1 MKKMKNMKSII
12 ILSILMLCIAG
23 LGSVINIKAD
33 EYVYDNDSDV
43 SIKSNIDGQ
52 KWDLDSTFLLTM
64 REAVDYK
71 EDVLTSIGGASLL

>member
-1 MKKMKNMKSII
+1 MNNKVKNTVVI
-12 ILSILMLCIAG
+12 ILVLCVFSI
-23 LGSVINIKAD
+23 GSVINIKAD